1 MIYRPLKKLKKEKEN
16 AENALKSVD
25 YVNAPDDLINEY
37 KQTLLYQIYKLEEN
51 IKFEKKMLPFYYM
64 IVLYLIV
71 SGLSLLALLI
81 LI

>member
-1 MIYRPLKKLKKEKEN
+1 MIYRPIKKLKKEKKN

-25 YVNAPDDLINEY
+25 YINAPDDLINEY
-37 KQTLLYQIYKLEEN
+37 KQTLLYQIYKFEEK

-64 IVLYLIV
+64 ILLYLIV
-71 SGLSLLALLI
+71 SGLSLLTLLI